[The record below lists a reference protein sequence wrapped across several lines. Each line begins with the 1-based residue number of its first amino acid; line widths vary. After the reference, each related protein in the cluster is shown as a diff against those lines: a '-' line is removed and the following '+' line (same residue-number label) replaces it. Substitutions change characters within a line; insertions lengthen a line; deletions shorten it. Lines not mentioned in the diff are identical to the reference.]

1 MARIDDLLA
10 PAYLE
15 GLTSIPIDE
24 LRSRRSECQ
33 SVEGSL
39 SYLRRLV
46 QGRLDIVLSELHRRQ
61 EGEEP
66 SDVSSIIDHLPEI
79 LSEKVR
85 PSANARPPTSVEPA
99 EIDADLVAR
108 IDGIADGKRLSSLPE
123 LDDADINRL
132 SDELADLER
141 ELSLQRR
148 ALHERIDVLQEELV
162 RRYKTGEASVD
173 SLLK

>member
-1 MARIDDLLA
+1 MSNPAARSCCRATTPLL
-10 PAYLE
+10 P
-15 GLTSIPIDE
+15 PIAVNLAR
-24 LRSRRSECQ
+24 LRA
-33 SVEGSL
+33 
-39 SYLRRLV
+39 
-46 QGRLDIVLSELHRRQ
+46 H
-61 EGEEP
+61 P
-66 SDVSSIIDHLPEI
+66 SSDASSTGTHQPLGPG
-79 LSEKVR
+79 
-85 PSANARPPTSVEPA
+85 EPA

-123 LDDADINRL
+123 LDDVDISRL

>member
-10 PAYLE
+10 PGYLD

-24 LRSRRSECQ
+24 LRSRRTECQ
-33 SVEGSL
+33 TVEGSL

-46 QGRLDIVLSELHRRQ
+46 QGRLDIVLAELHRRQ
-61 EGEEP
+61 AGDEA
-66 SDVSSIIDHLPEI
+66 SDLSSIIDHLPEI

-85 PSANARPPTSVEPA
+85 GSGMARPPTSVEPL
-99 EIDADLVAR
+99 EIDPDLVSR
-108 IDGIADGKRLSSLPE
+108 VDGVADANRLSSLPD
-123 LDDADINRL
+123 LDDAAVNRL

-141 ELSLQRR
+141 ELSSQRR
-148 ALHERIDVLQEELV
+148 ALHERIDALQEELV